1 MNKRLENATT
11 LGEKKNFFFSQF
23 RVLLTV
29 FLLLDSEKKL
39 TLLSEEQAATSTLV
53 ETIRQSIQH
62 NDVLK
67 PINLLSQLIKPDM
80 KRQR

>member
-1 MNKRLENATT
+1 MLKRKLENATIWRKT
-11 LGEKKNFFFSQF
+11 SLI
-23 RVLLTV
+23 RVDKYILLFV
-29 FLLLDSEKKL
+29 FLLDSEKKL
-39 TLLSEEQAATSTLV
+39 SLLSEEQQATSTLV

-67 PINLLSQLIKPDM
+67 PINLLSQQMKPDK

>member
-1 MNKRLENATT
+1 MFLITI
-11 LGEKKNFFFSQF
+11 FF
-23 RVLLTV
+23 
-29 FLLLDSEKKL
+29 LDSEKKS
-39 TLLSEEQAATSTLV
+39 TLLSEEQQATSTLV

-67 PINLLSQLIKPDM
+67 PINLLSQQMKSDM